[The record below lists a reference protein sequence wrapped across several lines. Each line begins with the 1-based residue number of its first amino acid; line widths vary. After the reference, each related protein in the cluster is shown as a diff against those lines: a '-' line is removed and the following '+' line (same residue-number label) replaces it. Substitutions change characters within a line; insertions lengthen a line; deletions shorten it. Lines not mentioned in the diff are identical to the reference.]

1 MAAPICAKDVMPI
14 PANQRELLDAI
25 RTRYAQL
32 DAELRTVPPAQAFEA
47 TLEGHVQGTLI
58 SVADLVAYLLGW
70 NLLVLKWCAGRDA
83 GREVDF
89 PDTGFKWNELGRLA
103 QRFYRDHAALDFP
116 ARRDALAHAHA
127 DIVERVMRETDASLY
142 GEAWYGKYPLGRM
155 IQLNTSSPYANA
167 RARLRKWKKARG
179 V

>member
-1 MAAPICAKDVMPI
+1 MPI

-32 DAELRTVPPAQAFEA
+32 DAELRTVPPAQAFEP

-83 GREVDF
+83 GRTVDF
-89 PDTGFKWNELGRLA
+89 PDTG
-103 QRFYRDHAALDFP
+103 
-116 ARRDALAHAHA
+116 
-127 DIVERVMRETDASLY
+127 
-142 GEAWYGKYPLGRM
+142 
-155 IQLNTSSPYANA
+155 
-167 RARLRKWKKARG
+167 
-179 V
+179 